1 MNPVSQ
7 GTEIIMVRTMRTIVP
22 CTLQSRIMG
31 EAEDHVS
38 ARLYFGIKT
47 AYIDV
52 VSVTQQRKVQ
62 YARLSG
68 SSMACHTGNRIWRS
82 YLACATL
89 SGEVGQNGS
98 QGRFRLIVALSY
110 EAALS
115 ASLMELTPSQR
126 VFSIGE

>member
-68 SSMACHTGNRIWRS
+68 SSMACNVGNRIWRT
-82 YLACATL
+82 YLACVAL
-89 SGEVGQNGS
+89 SGEVGEVTSAILGS
-98 QGRFRLIVALSY
+98 TCSIPQVD
-110 EAALS
+110 
-115 ASLMELTPSQR
+115 SLMELSRSQAD
-126 VFSIGE
+126 FSIGE

>member
-68 SSMACHTGNRIWRS
+68 SNMACHTGNRIWRP
-82 YLACATL
+82 YLACTAL
-89 SGEVGQNGS
+89 SGEVGEVTSAILGS
-98 QGRFRLIVALSY
+98 TCSIPQVD
-110 EAALS
+110 
-115 ASLMELTPSQR
+115 SLMELSRSQAD
-126 VFSIGE
+126 FSIGE

>member
-1 MNPVSQ
+1 
-7 GTEIIMVRTMRTIVP
+7 MVRTMRTIVP

-82 YLACATL
+82 YLACASL
-89 SGEVGQNGS
+89 SGEVGEVTSAILGS
-98 QGRFRLIVALSY
+98 TCSIPQVD
-110 EAALS
+110 
-115 ASLMELTPSQR
+115 SLMELSRSQAD
-126 VFSIGE
+126 FSIGE